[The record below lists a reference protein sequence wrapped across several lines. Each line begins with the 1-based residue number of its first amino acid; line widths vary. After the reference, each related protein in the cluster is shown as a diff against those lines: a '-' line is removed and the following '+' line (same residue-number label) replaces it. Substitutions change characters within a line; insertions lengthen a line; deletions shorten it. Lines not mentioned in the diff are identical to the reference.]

1 MYADPRHIRDHE
13 VKVRLNEDEMKV
25 LEALAQY
32 NHVQKSV
39 LARELILAALTKA
52 DDDDNHNQLSL
63 TA

>member
-13 VKVRLNEDEMKV
+13 VKVRLNEDELHL

-32 NHVQKSV
+32 NQTQRAV
-39 LARELILAALTKA
+39 LARELILDALAKLRGS
-52 DDDDNHNQLSL
+52 DRQMHL